1 MRHNQVIRAGKR
13 TAASVSR
20 ISSAFQHGA
29 VFSVLMFAAL
39 VLGGCAGL
47 VSGTTSN
54 PPSPSILVISNV
66 QTTSTTT
73 STSQIVWT
81 TNVAADSVVNYGTT
95 TSYGYST
102 PLNSAMVTNHQLT
115 LSSLAGGTTYYYEV
129 ASADSKGNHEKS
141 GGHSF
146 KTLGFSIS
154 GVITPA
160 AGGSGATLTL
170 TGTANAT
177 TTADSLGN
185 YTFAGLPNGTY
196 AITPNHAGSTFTPSS
211 QSTTVNGANV
221 TGVNFTDTPASAAP
235 TITTQPV
242 NQAVTAGQT
251 ATFTVVAT
259 GTAPLSYQWQKN
271 GANIAGAISAS
282 YTTAATTTSDSG
294 AKFDVV
300 VSNPAGTVT
309 SATVTLTVSAA
320 AAAPTITT
328 QPANQTVTAGQ
339 TATFTVV
346 ATGTAPLN
354 YQWQKNGVNIAGAIS
369 ASYTTAATTTS
380 DNGAQFTVVVSNGA
394 GSITSNAATLTVVSP
409 PPTRLFGHIAVV
421 VEENTNY
428 SSVTSSSMPYLSGL
442 MMQYGL
448 ATQYYANTH
457 PSIGNY
463 FMLTTGQVLTN
474 NDSQTPSSFP
484 VSADNVVRELV
495 AASKSW
501 KAYAESLPSV
511 GYLGGDTTSGG
522 GQYYVRH
529 VPIAYLTDVQNSS
542 AQQQNLVPLHNWPR
556 ISPREAFPTTPSS
569 PPTVAMMPTIA
580 ASVPPITGSKTT
592 SIR

>member
-20 ISSAFQHGA
+20 ISSAFQHGV

-54 PPSPSILVISNV
+54 PPSPSTLVISNV

-73 STSQIVWT
+73 STSQIEWT

-115 LSSLAGGTTYYYEV
+115 LSGLAGGTTYYYEV
-129 ASADSKGNHEKS
+129 ASADSKGNHGKS

-154 GVITPA
+154 GAITPA

-170 TGTANAT
+170 TGAANAT

-221 TGVNFTDTPASAAP
+221 TGVNFTDTPSSAAP

-242 NQAVTAGQT
+242 NQAVTAGET
-251 ATFTVVAT
+251 ATFAVVAT

-300 VSNPAGTVT
+300 VSNSAGTVTSATVTLTVNAAAVAPTITTQPVNQTVTAGQTAIFTVVATGTAPLGYQWQKNGANIVGAISASYTTAATTTSDSGAKFDVVVSNSAGTVT

-320 AAAPTITT
+320 AVAPTITT

-339 TATFTVV
+339 TAAFTVV

-354 YQWQKNGVNIAGAIS
+354 YQWSKNGATVSGATS
-369 ASYTTAATTTS
+369 STYTTPTTTS
-380 DNGAQFTVVVSNGA
+380 SDSGAQFTVVVSNGT

-421 VEENTNY
+421 VEENT
-428 SSVTSSSMPYLSGL
+428 T
-442 MMQYGL
+442 
-448 ATQYYANTH
+448 
-457 PSIGNY
+457 
-463 FMLTTGQVLTN
+463 
-474 NDSQTPSSFP
+474 
-484 VSADNVVRELV
+484 
-495 AASKSW
+495 
-501 KAYAESLPSV
+501 
-511 GYLGGDTTSGG
+511 
-522 GQYYVRH
+522 
-529 VPIAYLTDVQNSS
+529 
-542 AQQQNLVPLHNWPR
+542 
-556 ISPREAFPTTPSS
+556 
-569 PPTVAMMPTIA
+569 
-580 ASVPPITGSKTT
+580 
-592 SIR
+592 